1 MSHLFLGYGFESLDP
16 SRTWPTQKKGTHC
29 ELSQFATL
37 IWGLH
42 TSFPAKKEAAWTL
55 QNPSAIKVSKVCPR
69 TWPPPTE
76 STLCACPSR
85 HGDLHRC
92 PRGVKHRRKPVFSG
106 TGGPKIF
113 LKRWEKATSR
123 LWRWKGFWNLKK
135 SSWKGA
141 QYSPKKILQ
150 QEINQ
155 AKKNMFH
162 KPVGSFCF

>member
-1 MSHLFLGYGFESLDP
+1 MIGPFKNWTYP
-16 SRTWPTQKKGTHC
+16 KKRYP
-29 ELSQFATL
+29 LRVSQFATL

-42 TSFPAKKEAAWTL
+42 TSFPAKKEAACTSHHL
-55 QNPSAIKVSKVCPR
+55 RSGFQSLLKDFSANCCPLR
-69 TWPPPTE
+69 MSVPPW
-76 STLCACPSR
+76 
-85 HGDLHRC
+85 DLHRR